1 MNTKDKE
8 NKQNIKKVK
17 AKLTKKE
24 FSRFVVPSL
33 TLARKR
39 LIKDTP
45 VINFNLD
52 DKLKG
57 FGLGKFYL
65 MKTYGCQ
72 GNLADSEKMAG
83 ILEAMGYQET
93 QDDNVADVII
103 FNTCAIR
110 ENAENRVF
118 GELGRI
124 KNLKTIKKDLLM
136 IICGCMSQEEK
147 VVNMIASKYPQVDIV
162 IGTHN
167 IALLGEY
174 IYEAYTKN
182 SRIIEVFSK
191 EGEIYE
197 EVPMKRASSHR
208 AWVNIMYG
216 CDEFCTYCI
225 VPYTRGKERSRHPQE
240 VIDEVKELVKEGYVD
255 ITLLGQNVNAYG
267 KDFVD
272 IKYSFANLL
281 EDLSKTGIPRIRYTT
296 SHPRDLDLETI
307 KVMGKYPNIMPH
319 LHLPVQSG
327 SNTILKRMN
336 RKYTKEE
343 YLEKVSWLREYVPG
357 ISLTTDI
364 IVGFPNESDEDFLE
378 TLDLVEKAGFEGAFT
393 FIYSKREGTPA
404 ASFPDSIS
412 DEVKKERLLQLNE
425 KINEGFLKGNL
436 RFENQVLD
444 VLVEGYSEKDPT
456 MLTGYTPH
464 EKLVN
469 FEGTSDL
476 IGKVVKVKITKA
488 YSWHLRG
495 ELV

>member
-1 MNTKDKE
+1 MEKLK
-8 NKQNIKKVK
+8 K
-17 AKLTKKE
+17 AKKIKKE
-24 FSRFVVPSL
+24 FSRFVIPSL
-33 TLARKR
+33 SLARKR
-39 LIKDTP
+39 LVKDTK
-45 VINFNLD
+45 VINFTLD
-52 DKLKG
+52 EKLQG
-57 FGLGKFYL
+57 FGKDKYYL
-65 MKTYGCQ
+65 LKTYGCQ

-83 ILEAMGYQET
+83 ILEAMGYRET
-93 QDDNVADVII
+93 SDDRLADVII

-124 KNLKTIKKDLLM
+124 KNLKAIKKDLLM
-136 IICGCMSQEEK
+136 IICGCMSQEEN
-147 VVNMIASKYPQVDIV
+147 VVNTIAAKYPQVDIV

-167 IALLGEY
+167 IALIGEY
-174 IYEAYTKN
+174 IYEAHTNN

-197 EVPMKRASSHR
+197 DVPMKRAHSRR

-225 VPYTRGKERSRHPQE
+225 VPYTRGKERSRRPKDIIKE
-240 VIDEVKELVKEGYVD
+240 VEKLVAEGYVD

-267 KDFVD
+267 KDFID
-272 IKYSFANLL
+272 INYTFANLL
-281 EDLSKTGIPRIRYTT
+281 EDLSKTNMMRIRFTT

-327 SNTILKRMN
+327 SNVILKRMN

-343 YLEKVSWLREYVPG
+343 YLEKIKWLREYVPG

-364 IVGFPNESDEDFLE
+364 IVGFPNETDEDFNE
-378 TLDLVEKAGFEGAFT
+378 TLDLVEKADFEGAFT

-404 ASFPDSIS
+404 ATYDDPIS
-412 DEVKKERLLQLNE
+412 DDVKKERLLLLNE
-425 KINEGFLKGNL
+425 KINQGFLKGNL
-436 RFENQVLD
+436 RFENEILD
-444 VLVEGYSEKDPT
+444 VLVEGVSEKDPN

-469 FEGTSDL
+469 FEGSSEL
-476 IGKVVKVKITKA
+476 IGSVVKVKITKA